1 MGQFTY
7 RTKREKL
14 RALDSIRTKAVKLFN
29 SNDMSLNDFTK
40 IDDVV
45 RKNVRKLK

>member
-14 RALDSIRTKAVKLFN
+14 RALESIRTKAVKLFN
-29 SNDMSLNDFTK
+29 SDDMSLNDFKK

-45 RKNVRKLK
+45 KRNLKKLK